1 LVSCPNID
9 TIYVLLRSKKET
21 SSADRLASL
30 LESPPFT
37 FISNE
42 VNIDKK
48 KIVSL
53 DGDIIKPELG
63 LSPTDQQLIIDNV
76 SVVFHC
82 AACIKFNAP
91 LK

>member
-1 LVSCPNID
+1 
-9 TIYVLLRSKKET
+9 VLLRSKNEI
-21 SSADRLASL
+21 SSAKRLALL

-37 FISNE
+37 FITDK

-48 KIVSL
+48 KIISL

-63 LSPTDQQLIIDNV
+63 LSKTERQLIIDNV

-82 AACIKFNAP
+82 AACVKFNAP

>member
-1 LVSCPNID
+1 
-9 TIYVLLRSKKET
+9 LLRSKKET
-21 SSADRLASL
+21 SSAQRLASV

-37 FISNE
+37 FISDK

-48 KIVSL
+48 KIVAL
-53 DGDIIKPELG
+53 DGDITKPKLG
-63 LSPTDQQLIIDNV
+63 LSLTEQQLIIDNV

-82 AACIKFNAP
+82 AACVKFNAP

>member
-1 LVSCPNID
+1 
-9 TIYVLLRSKKET
+9 VLLRSKKGTE
-21 SSADRLASL
+21 SYKRLASL

-37 FISNE
+37 FISDQIN
-42 VNIDKK
+42 VDKK

-53 DGDIIKPELG
+53 DGDITKPELG
-63 LSPTDQQLIIDNV
+63 LSTTERQLIIENV

>member
-1 LVSCPNID
+1 
-9 TIYVLLRSKKET
+9 LRSKKDV
-21 SSADRLASL
+21 SSSKRLASL
-30 LESPPFT
+30 LECPPFT
-37 FISNE
+37 FISDE
-42 VNIDKK
+42 VKIDKK

-63 LSPTDQQLIIDNV
+63 LSSTDRQLVIDNV

-82 AACIKFNAP
+82 AASVRFNAP